1 MRSAK
6 LLVIAYKAARRGEP
20 AIAKEIFMEA
30 IEDETAPELMERI
43 NEDIIKED
51 QILSEGEEGEEEA
64 GAEEDLE
71 ISEEE
76 AGGEEGGSEEESAEE
91 EVTLST
97 TQKAKIKAIA
107 NQIASK
113 GHKVLA
119 RRLLR
124 QIRK

>member
-30 IEDETAPELMERI
+30 VEDETAPELMEHL
-43 NEDIIKED
+43 NEEFKED
-51 QILSEGEEGEEEA
+51 DDKILSEGEEGEEEA

-71 ISEEE
+71 IGEEE
-76 AGGEEGGSEEESAEE
+76 AGSEEGGGEESEE
-91 EVTLST
+91 EVTLSS
-97 TQKAKIKAIA
+97 TQKARIKSIA
-107 NQIASK
+107 NQIHAK

-124 QIRK
+124 QIRG

>member
-71 ISEEE
+71 IGEEE
-76 AGGEEGGSEEESAEE
+76 AGAEEGAEEDSEEE
-91 EVTLST
+91 EVTLSS

-107 NQIASK
+107 NQISSK